1 MTDPQPS
8 PEKQWWEAFPAP
20 RAASPSITGEQL
32 MKKFDDMDLE
42 PKPRDFL
49 LVDVRRTDWE
59 VYLSPLS
66 HACCE
71 NGKRERRQ

>member
-1 MTDPQPS
+1 LQNSEDKVNMAESQ

-20 RAASPSITGEQL
+20 RAACPEITADDL
-32 MKKFDDMDLE
+32 MKKFDELDIE

-59 VYLSPLS
+59 VSEYNAYIS
-66 HACCE
+66 
-71 NGKRERRQ
+71 